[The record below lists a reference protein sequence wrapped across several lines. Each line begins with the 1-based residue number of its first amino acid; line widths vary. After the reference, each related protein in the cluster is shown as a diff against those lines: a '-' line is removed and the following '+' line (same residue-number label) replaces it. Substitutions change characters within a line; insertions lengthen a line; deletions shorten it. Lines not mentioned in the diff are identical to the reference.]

1 MGIWQFYFG
10 NNNDIELQ
18 INFSRVCL
26 ITGGDPV
33 TDNTSTNIPIYLEIQ
48 SAEDLIESGSVAIR
62 DLSI

>member
-33 TDNTSTNIPIYLEIQ
+33 TDNTSTNILIYLEIQ

>member
-18 INFSRVCL
+18 INLSRVCL
-26 ITGGDPV
+26 ITGRDPV
-33 TDNTSTNIPIYLEIQ
+33 TDNTNTNILIYSEIQ